1 MATLGAMFANTGVK
15 KAETPPQR
23 VTKWIHYTKLKDN
36 AAQYCNERDKD
47 EIIALAGLID
57 ADNGV
62 LQQILV
68 RKIKNDQYEIIAG
81 HKRRRA
87 CKYLVEEE
95 GKKQYAFVPCFVE
108 NISDVKAEFQLYSS
122 NSHHVKTD
130 YEKMHELERMK
141 YLIET
146 YPEEFPQIQTGRM
159 VERLAAQLQMNKTTV
174 GEYLTISKNL
184 GENARTAFENGTIKK
199 SAAVEMAALPEEEQN
214 KLLDAG
220 VTAQKD
226 IKIYKE
232 EKLEPAEEEIK
243 LFYEMYIKK
252 HDKNRDEL
260 KEYLIRTYGRC
271 HSCGTGGAIDF
282 SCTPKG
288 VKLNKSMEIT
298 WAKFVKKINEYYPVE
313 KNKVV
318 IPATEPKVGEKVV
331 PESGTD
337 TSVASPTEDN
347 NIAGQLCVVDVDMN
361 VEEDIAI
368 ENKLKKDAYRMHT
381 ATTPIHSSE
390 PDNSEYTLMY
400 FLHEQERK
408 LVEMEKATT
417 AIPIQNMS
425 ESTLKALKRQR
436 TIVEALLT
444 LAEIKETSTIK
455 ERTVKL
461 MQPELPIF
469 HNTEERRE
477 WLFAFK
483 DWGVWYTDEKIG
495 CTYYRYIFQNETTL
509 IAEVYEKEDEED
521 VYFHLVGG
529 PKERET
535 NVFGVPQYPYHES
548 YSRQDDSV
556 AELLE
561 FLKEIQK

>member
-95 GKKQYAFVPCFVE
+95 GKKQYAFVPCYVE

-122 NSHHVKTD
+122 NSHHIKTE

-146 YPEEFPQIQTGRM
+146 YPEEFPDIQTGRM
-159 VERLAAQLQMNKTTV
+159 VEKLAAQMKMNKTTV

-184 GENARTAFENGTIKK
+184 GENARTAFEDGTIKK
-199 SAAVEMAALPEEEQN
+199 SAAVEMAALPEKEQDA
-214 KLLDAG
+214 LLSAG

-226 IKIYKE
+226 IKAYKE
-232 EKLEPAEEEIK
+232 ECLEPSEEDIR
-243 LFYEMYIKK
+243 LFYEHYIQN
-252 HDKNRDEL
+252 HDKNRAEL
-260 KEYLIRTYGRC
+260 KEYLIRSYGKR
-271 HSCGTGGAIDF
+271 HSCGTGGVIDF
-282 SCTPKG
+282 DCSPKG
-288 VKLNKSMEIT
+288 IKLGKSKEISWT
-298 WAKFVKKINEYYPVE
+298 KFVKKIDEYYPVE
-313 KNKVV
+313 KREVV
-318 IPATEPKVGEKVV
+318 IPTAELKVEEKIVA
-331 PESGTD
+331 ESGTD
-337 TSVASPTEDN
+337 ASVASLTEDD

-361 VEEDIAI
+361 VEEDIQQI
-368 ENKLKKDAYRMHT
+368 ENKTKSA
-381 ATTPIHSSE
+381 
-390 PDNSEYTLMY
+390 EYTPMY
-400 FLHEQERK
+400 FLHEQERR
-408 LVEMEKATT
+408 LEEMERA
-417 AIPIQNMS
+417 AAAIQNIS
-425 ESTLKALKRQR
+425 ESTLKALERQR
-436 TIVEALLT
+436 TIVKALIAFAANT
-444 LAEIKETSTIK
+444 ETSNIK

-477 WLFAFK
+477 WLENYK
-483 DWGVWYTDEKIG
+483 DWGVWYTDSRIG
-495 CTYYRYIFQNETTL
+495 VTYYKYEFPDATIL
-509 IAEVYEKEDEED
+509 IAEEYKSD
-521 VYFHLVGG
+521 YSKYGNAFFHLVGG
-529 PKERET
+529 PKKREK
-535 NVFGVPQYPYHES
+535 NSYGVPRYPYHERYCRHS
-548 YSRQDDSV
+548 DSIM
-556 AELLE
+556 ELIE
-561 FLKEIQK
+561 FLKAIQK